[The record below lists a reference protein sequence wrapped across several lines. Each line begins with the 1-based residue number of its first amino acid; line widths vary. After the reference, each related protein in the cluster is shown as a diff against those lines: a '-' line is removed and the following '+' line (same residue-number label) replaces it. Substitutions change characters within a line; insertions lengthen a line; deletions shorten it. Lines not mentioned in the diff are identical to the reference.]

1 MRQGGND
8 PTSLGQ
14 TAKAKIEEI
23 FAFEK
28 LGTTCILQCKF
39 GCQNSPYAPNVIMST
54 EVCHYRLFKGHT
66 DCGSEQA
73 VELQP
78 LCRYLLLAVETPPLP
93 CRSTEQSAAIQWDS
107 GGRGYSLVLHSW
119 FNLANMFFSLCQS
132 EERSNRAGDY
142 CTGNRL
148 RFLF

>member
-1 MRQGGND
+1 MRQGSND

-28 LGTTCILQCKF
+28 LGTTGYNMYILQCKF
-39 GCQNSPYAPNVIMST
+39 GCQSRPNAPNFIMST

-73 VELQP
+73 VE
-78 LCRYLLLAVETPPLP
+78 TPWVAASVSVSAAPPP
-93 CRSTEQSAAIQWDS
+93 CRSTEQSAAIQIPV
-107 GGRGYSLVLHSW
+107 GGATAW
-119 FNLANMFFSLCQS
+119 FFIHDLIWQICFSRCVSRKKGL
-132 EERSNRAGDY
+132 
-142 CTGNRL
+142 TGQKTIVQVTD
-148 RFLF
+148 